1 VTEATKLYS
10 RAGELQ
16 LVDSLLST
24 MKKLLERLPP
34 AAEEAMKAALAL
46 LIIYVG
52 AFLVAIQGSSP
63 TSVEAAG
70 QSAAGKNAA
79 ISVPAIDP
87 AKEADIRA
95 LLELVGA
102 HDQIQDS
109 MTNSAEQYR
118 EKLLTSVNSSS
129 NGKGQSF
136 VNLVITGYEKKFDV
150 DQVNEQLVA
159 VYDKHYSADEIK
171 GLLQFYGSPLG
182 QKVAA
187 EAPHIARE
195 IQETT
200 RAASAKAVKE
210 ALAEA
215 RQQDPQT
222 GANAKLTPPAPRRF
236 AQRRAAQQEGTQQAA
251 QQDQP

>member
-1 VTEATKLYS
+1 MPIPYYQSEETARAVT
-10 RAGELQ
+10 AG
-16 LVDSLLST
+16 S
-24 MKKLLERLPP
+24 
-34 AAEEAMKAALAL
+34 AEEAMKAALAL

-70 QSAAGKNAA
+70 QSAAGKAA
-79 ISVPAIDP
+79 FSAPAIDP

-109 MTNSAEQYR
+109 VTNSAEQYR
-118 EKLLTSVNSSS
+118 EKLLTSVAN

-136 VNLVITGYEKKFDV
+136 VNVVITGYEKKFDV
-150 DQVNEQLVA
+150 DQVSEQLVA

-215 RQQDPQT
+215 RQQDPET
-222 GANAKLTPPAPRRF
+222 GANAKLTPLAPRRF
-236 AQRRAAQQEGTQQAA
+236 AQRRTAQQEGTQQAA
-251 QQDQP
+251 QQQDQP